1 MEQGTRGCAGQ
12 RAGTER
18 RGCGRRACDR
28 PALLGSGSCRLTLP
42 SRAGLWREMGRA
54 VRGRSRHEAEAFAA
68 LEVPVR
74 AEEAGLERWSAPD
87 SAHLDGARSGAAGV
101 AQREHVPPTLVEC
114 VCPAHP
120 GLPCRHAHPAPG
132 LPCRPARPAPELPC
146 RHAHMPGA
154 PPDHSLPVGRTS
166 VPIPDLS
173 RAVLRV
179 PCSLHTWVEA

>member
-1 MEQGTRGCAGQ
+1 MRSS
-12 RAGTER
+12 
-18 RGCGRRACDR
+18 R
-28 PALLGSGSCRLTLP
+28 PARLWLLPPHASQQSRTIEGNGTGCSGSFQ
-42 SRAGLWREMGRA
+42 A
-54 VRGRSRHEAEAFAA
+54 RGTA